1 VRVAAVAALMAAAAC
16 AGRKPAH
23 APAADPALARAGL
36 LRTVGILASPDMEG
50 RLPGTEGYDRAARYV
65 ADRFAAAGLEPG
77 GDDGYFQRLTVESNR
92 IERCDLSVENASE
105 RSRGYRLGE
114 DYACRVLTG
123 SASLAAPVVFAG
135 WGFSLPE
142 RGYDDYSGTDVRGKI
157 VLVFK
162 GAPSWKIDGADWAGA
177 DLPRATARA
186 AADHG
191 ALGLFLV
198 SAPKPAPAQK
208 PIGSL
213 LDGRGERDDRF
224 PVLHVGI
231 AVAEDLL
238 AGTGRTLEDLESEI
252 ETAKR
257 PDSLPLR
264 ATARLDVRAEYRSEA
279 PAMNVVGALRG
290 ERTGAAEEF
299 VVVGAHLDHVGS
311 QAGRVLYPG
320 ANDNASGSAA
330 VAALAEA
337 LARGPRL
344 ERTVVFVLFSSEEHS
359 LDGARKYAASPPF
372 PLDRTVAMVNLDCV
386 GFGDAVQAGGGKDA
400 PALWKLARENAR
412 ALGVAMTDETWG
424 GGGADATPFREAGI
438 PTLYFAAT
446 HAYDHLHLPSD
457 RPETLSGA
465 LLESETRVAYR
476 TLLELASGRYSR
488 ESLPPLP
495 SAPSH

>member
-1 VRVAAVAALMAAAAC
+1 MRVAAVAALMAASAC
-16 AGRKPAH
+16 GGRQPVS
-23 APAADPALARAGL
+23 APAADPSLSRAEL
-36 LRTVGILASPDMEG
+36 LRTVGILASPEMDG
-50 RLPGTEGYDRAARYV
+50 RLPGTEGYDRAARHV

-77 GDDGYFQRLTVESNR
+77 GDGGYFQHLTVESSR
-92 IERCDLSVENASE
+92 IERCDLSVENASGVRE
-105 RSRGYRLGE
+105 YRLGE

-123 SASLAAPVVFAG
+123 SATLAAPVVFAG
-135 WGFSLPE
+135 WGLSIPG
-142 RGYDDYSGTDVRGKI
+142 RGYDDYSDTDVRGKI
-157 VLVFK
+157 ALVFK

-177 DLPRATARA
+177 DLPRAKARA

-191 ALGLFLV
+191 AVGLLLV

-213 LDGRGERDDRF
+213 LDGKGERDDLF
-224 PVLHVGI
+224 PVVHVGT

-238 AGTGRTLEDLESEI
+238 AGTGRTLEDLESGI

-257 PDSLPLR
+257 PGSLPLR
-264 ATARLDVRAEYRSEA
+264 ATARLDIRAEYRREA
-279 PAMNVVGALRG
+279 PAMNVVGVLRG
-290 ERTGAAEEF
+290 ENSGAAEEF

-311 QAGRVLYPG
+311 QAGRVVYPG

-330 VAALAEA
+330 VVALAEA

-344 ERTVVFVLFSSEEHS
+344 PRTVVFVLFSSEEHS

-372 PLDRTVAMVNLDCV
+372 PLDRTVAMVNLDCI

-400 PALWKLARENAR
+400 PALWKLARESAR
-412 ALGVAMTDETWG
+412 VLGVAMTDETWG
-424 GGGADATPFREAGI
+424 GGGADATPFREAGV

-457 RPETLSGA
+457 RPDTLSGA
-465 LLESETRVAYR
+465 LLESEARVAYR
-476 TLLELASGRYSR
+476 TLLDLASGRYTR
-488 ESLPPLP
+488 EPLPPLP